1 MLTIRQGGMRD
12 CKDLLE
18 VYMNTHWTEKYTTV
32 EQVKAAHRG
41 IDFQKWG
48 WLVVEV
54 KGRVVGEVLFR
65 IEKNPVVGRIG
76 IITDIGVDVRY
87 QKKGIG
93 TKLVAAA
100 ESALKD
106 KKANRL
112 IATSPPDV
120 YNFWMKMNW
129 FARGSLMDI
138 EASPSKIPIKKTTEV
153 STMRLEDVIKLPKSM
168 LFSNIAYPGLLA
180 EMASAVVGGRRR
192 GELFEFYS
200 KDALVG
206 VGVCADYGN
215 SSAKF
220 VADITMSGAQYFDVV
235 VSRTARVAIQLKA
248 RTVTSRIPSDK
259 IQSYGSLTR
268 WSSQLARNIPI
279 TKLV

>member
-1 MLTIRQGGMRD
+1 MRD
-12 CKDLLE
+12 CKDLLD

-32 EQVKAAHRG
+32 EQVKAVHRG

-48 WLVVEV
+48 WLVGEV
-54 KGRVVGEVLFR
+54 KNRVVGEVLFR
-65 IEKNPVVGRIG
+65 VETNPVAGRIG
-76 IITDIGVDVRY
+76 IITNIGVDVRY

-100 ESALKD
+100 ESALKA
-106 KKANRL
+106 KKVGRL
-112 IATSPPDV
+112 FATSPPDA
-120 YNFWMKMNW
+120 YNFWMKMKW

-153 STMRLEDVIKLPKSM
+153 STMRLEDVTKLPKSM
-168 LFSNIAYPGLLA
+168 LFSNVAYPGLLA
-180 EMASAVVGGRRR
+180 ETASAVVDGGRR

-200 KDALVG
+200 EDALVG

-215 SSAKF
+215 RTAMF
-220 VADITMSGAQYFDVV
+220 VADMTVSGTQYFDVV

-248 RTVTSRIPSDK
+248 RTVASRIPSDK
-259 IQSYGSLTR
+259 VQSYGGLTR
-268 WSSQLARNIPI
+268 WSSRLVRSIPI
-279 TKLV
+279 TKLA

>member
-12 CKDLLE
+12 CKDLLD
-18 VYMNTHWTEKYTTV
+18 VYMSTHWTEKYTTV

-41 IDFQKWG
+41 IGFQKWG

-54 KGRVVGEVLFR
+54 KDRVVGEVLFR
-65 IEKNPVVGRIG
+65 VEKNPVAGRIG

-100 ESALKD
+100 ESALKA
-106 KKANRL
+106 KKVGRL
-112 IATSPPDV
+112 VATSPPDT
-120 YNFWMKMNW
+120 YNFWMKLNW
-129 FARGSLMDI
+129 FAKGSLMDI
-138 EASPSKIPIKKTTEV
+138 DTSPSKIPIKKTTKI
-153 STMRLEDVIKLPKSM
+153 STMRLEDVTKLPKSM

-180 EMASAVVGGRRR
+180 ETASAVVDGGRR

-215 SSAKF
+215 RTAMF
-220 VADITMSGAQYFDVV
+220 VADITVSGAPYFDVV

-248 RTVTSRIPSDK
+248 QTVTSRIPSDK
-259 IQSYGSLTR
+259 VQSYGRLTR
-268 WSSQLARNIPI
+268 WSSQLVRSIPL

>member
-1 MLTIRQGGMRD
+1 MRD
-12 CKDLLE
+12 CKDLLDM
-18 VYMNTHWTEKYTTV
+18 YMSTHWTEKHTTV

-41 IDFQKWG
+41 IGFQKWG

-54 KGRVVGEVLFR
+54 KDRVVGEVLFR
-65 IEKNPVVGRIG
+65 VEKNPVAGRIG

-100 ESALKD
+100 ESALKA
-106 KKANRL
+106 KKVGRL
-112 IATSPPDV
+112 VATSPPDT
-120 YNFWMKMNW
+120 YNFWMKLKW
-129 FARGSLMDI
+129 FARGSFMDI
-138 EASPSKIPIKKTTEV
+138 EASPSNIPIKKTTKV
-153 STMRLEDVIKLPKSM
+153 STMRLEDVTKLPKSM

-180 EMASAVVGGRRR
+180 ETASEVVDGGRR
-192 GELFEFYS
+192 GALFEFHS

-206 VGVCADYGN
+206 VGVCADHGN
-215 SSAKF
+215 RTAMF
-220 VADITMSGAQYFDVV
+220 VADITVSGAQYFDVV

-248 RTVTSRIPSDK
+248 QTVTSRIPSDK
-259 IQSYGSLTR
+259 VQSYGSLTR
-268 WSSQLARNIPI
+268 WSSQLVRNIPL